1 MFCKHNYIKYLLP
14 IIIKEKKKTTITP
27 RPSECATVARAD
39 RRRDERRLP
48 VNMGSSSMAPGMD
61 AVNKSPGMYRCLQQ
75 LTVISIVKVCKK

>member
-61 AVNKSPGMYRCLQQ
+61 AVSKSPGMYRCLQK
-75 LTVISIVKVCKK
+75 LTVISKVKVCKK